1 MKKKLSLF
9 IFALVFVATA
19 FAHYTPLKPF
29 VLHHWVLTD
38 RTEIDAS
45 FLMYKKGLVYI
56 ETGNNTVLSFPYTGL
71 SNADQQYVG
80 KRYQEILQINKPILT
95 SSIDN
100 SLAIERLLIVA
111 LLLLII
117 TTFIYFYLGKRA
129 MRFAY
134 YFCSIGVL
142 ASLYSFTQKS
152 LFKTTSGTNP
162 IVIDSAFTPFKPN
175 VITSW
180 DTTYFYVQSQGIP
193 TTHGMMV
200 GISSNG
206 WQQQVPIPQCYL
218 LPNAWSIPLHPVIT
232 SVHIPVDTIHFTR
245 GAIAIAAN
253 GVPIFNEHTNTGA
266 DALVAGQLD
275 DFGGHCGR
283 ADDYHYHVAPL
294 HLYGHTASN
303 LPIAYAFDGFAVFGT
318 LEPDGAAMAALDS
331 NHGHIGS
338 NGVYHYHGTSTYPY
352 MIAKFAGQ
360 VTEDTTH
367 QLVPQAA
374 AHPVRPGQNPL
385 AGALITSCVA
395 NGNNGY
401 TLTYTLNGQTYQ
413 VAYSW
418 TAAGVYTFN
427 FINPGGTTT
436 QTYNGFIP
444 CSMPTGISNITLHD
458 VDVEVYPNPT
468 HQNFSLRLSHTIAP
482 RDVKAV
488 WVVNSLGSVVRS
500 FNSYYDSYDMQTLS
514 KGLYFVQ
521 VKLLDKLIV
530 KKLMID

>member
-1 MKKKLSLF
+1 MKKYLSFL
-9 IFALVFVATA
+9 IFTLQFTTTAL
-19 FAHYTPLKPF
+19 AHNTNLKPI
-29 VLHHWVLTD
+29 VLHHWVLADKT
-38 RTEIDAS
+38 TIDAS

-56 ETGNNTVLSFPYTGL
+56 ETEKSTVLSIPFAGL
-71 SNADQQYVG
+71 SNIDQQFVK
-80 KRYQEILQINKPILT
+80 KRYNNILQINQPLQATLINKNI
-95 SSIDN
+95 
-100 SLAIERLLIVA
+100 SLERLTIV
-111 LLLLII
+111 LLVLLII
-117 TTFIYFYLGKRA
+117 SAIIYIYLGKSA
-129 MRFAY
+129 IRFAF
-134 YFCSIGVL
+134 YFCGIGVL
-142 ASLYSFTQKS
+142 ASLYSFTQKG

-162 IVIDSAFTPFKPN
+162 MVVDSAFTPFKPN

-180 DTTYFYVQSQGIP
+180 DSTYFYVQSQGIP

-218 LPNAWSIPLHPVIT
+218 LPNAWSIPLHPLIT

-245 GAIAIAAN
+245 GAIAIAVN

-283 ADDYHYHVAPL
+283 ADDYHYHIAPL
-294 HLYGHTASN
+294 HLYSHTTSN
-303 LPIAYAFDGFAVFGT
+303 LPIAYAFDGFSVYGSV
-318 LEPDGAAMAALDS
+318 EPDGTAMIALDS
-331 NHGHIGS
+331 NHGHIGN
-338 NGVYHYHGTSTYPY
+338 NGIYHYHGTSTYPY

-418 TAAGVYTFN
+418 TTAGVYTFN
-427 FINPGGTTT
+427 FIDPGGTTT

-444 CSMPTGISNITLHD
+444 CSMPTGLNNIALND
-458 VDVEVYPNPT
+458 AYVKLYPNPS
-468 HQNFSLRLSHTIAP
+468 HQNFSLQLNNQLQPKDI
-482 RDVKAV
+482 KAV
-488 WVVNSLGSVVRS
+488 WLVNSLGTVVIS
-500 FNSYYDSYDMQTLS
+500 YNGYYDNYNIESLS
-514 KGLYFVQ
+514 NGLYFVQ

-530 KKLMID
+530 MKLLID